1 MSTVAIVPPPSPT
14 YTADLSELLRD
25 TIKDYESKVLAWY
38 ALGRPHDARAA
49 RATLARYRA
58 ALRARG

>member
-1 MSTVAIVPPPSPT
+1 MSTVAIVPSPSPT
-14 YTADLSELLRD
+14 STADLSELLRD

-38 ALGRPHDARAA
+38 ALGRPRDARAA
-49 RATLARYRA
+49 RATIARYRA